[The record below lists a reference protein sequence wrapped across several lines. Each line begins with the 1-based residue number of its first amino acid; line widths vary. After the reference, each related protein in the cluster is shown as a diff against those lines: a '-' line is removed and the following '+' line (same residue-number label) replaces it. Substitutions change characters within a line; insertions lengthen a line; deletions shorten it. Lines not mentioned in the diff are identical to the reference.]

1 MEDIYRSESDSKL
14 CKIIVRSYSIEIFNQ
29 WRCPNSA
36 PRDGIAICILRATT
50 PALTE
55 FQPEF
60 FFPNK
65 KFFAQ
70 RITST
75 SKIPTLSAID
85 QPHSHDTSCR
95 STNSQVLLGIET
107 VSALCHRP
115 MQDVSDPP
123 GYFGFNS
130 SHNFSS
136 RLVEIH
142 WYQKIFQN
150 LGVISISP
158 CLFPSSSYQLASKRW
173 SIRPQVNVQTVFV
186 EI

>member
-1 MEDIYRSESDSKL
+1 MEDIYRSESDHKL
-14 CKIIVRSYSIEIFNQ
+14 CKTIVRSSTEIFNQ
-29 WRCPNSA
+29 WCPNSA

-50 PALTE
+50 PALAE

-70 RITST
+70 LLGLANEFITST
-75 SKIPTLSAID
+75 FKIPTLSAID

-95 STNSQVLLGIET
+95 STNSRVLLGIET

-150 LGVISISP
+150 LG
-158 CLFPSSSYQLASKRW
+158 SSASRHVYFLPLPIN
-173 SIRPQVNVQTVFV
+173 SHPNV
-186 EI
+186 EASALK